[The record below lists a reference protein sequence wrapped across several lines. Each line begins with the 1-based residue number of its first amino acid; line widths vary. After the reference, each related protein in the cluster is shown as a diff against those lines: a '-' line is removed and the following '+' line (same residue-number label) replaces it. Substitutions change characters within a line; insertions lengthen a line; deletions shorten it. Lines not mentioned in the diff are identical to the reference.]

1 VTDKKRES
9 GEIIPGLE
17 GVPIARSSISYIDG
31 ERGILEY
38 RGFPI
43 EELVEKSS
51 FEENAFL
58 LLKGRLP
65 RKEELDEFDN
75 QLREN
80 RELKF
85 RLIDILKSF
94 PEQGHPM
101 NVLQAS
107 VAILGMYY
115 PIDDVEDEREVERAI
130 IIMLAKIPTIIAA
143 WNRIRNGFE
152 PIPPKR
158 ELSHSANFLYMLL
171 GKEPDEKMSHIMDA
185 SLICHADHTMNASTF
200 TARVVTSTLAKP
212 HAVIASAIGALS
224 GPLHGGA
231 NEHVVKML
239 RSIGSVENVRP
250 YIQNLIR
257 SGSKIMGLGHRVY
270 KVKDPRAKIL
280 QKLAELYFATHGSTP
295 LFEVAKEVEN
305 YAVGMLKE
313 KKIYPNVDFYSGIV
327 YERMGIPTD
336 LYTPIFVMARTVG
349 WLAHWREQLEY
360 NRIFRPTQIY
370 EGEHGKKYIP
380 IDLR

>member
-1 VTDKKRES
+1 MTEKER
-9 GEIIPGLE
+9 IIPGLD
-17 GVPIARSSISYIDG
+17 GVPIAKSTISFIDG
-31 ERGILEY
+31 EKGILEY

-43 EELVEKSS
+43 QELVEKSS
-51 FEENAFL
+51 FEENSFL

-65 RKEELDEFDN
+65 TKSELKEFDE
-75 QLREN
+75 QLKEN

-85 RLIDILKSF
+85 RFIDILKAF
-94 PEQGHPM
+94 PEAGHPM

-115 PIDDVEDEREVERAI
+115 PINDVEDEKEVERAI
-130 IIMLAKIPTIIAA
+130 IILLAKIPTIIAA
-143 WNRIRNGFE
+143 WNRIRHGFE
-152 PIPPKR
+152 PLAPR
-158 ELSHSANFLYMLL
+158 NDLSHSANFLYMIL
-171 GKEPDEKMSHIMDA
+171 GKEPDVKMTNVMDA

-200 TARVVTSTLAKP
+200 TARVVTSTQAKP
-212 HAVIASAIGALS
+212 HAVISSAIGALS

-250 YIQNLIR
+250 YIQNMIR

-280 QKLAELYFATHGSTP
+280 QKLAELYFATHNSTP
-295 LFEVAKEVEN
+295 LFDVAKEVEK
-305 YAVGMLKE
+305 YAVSILKD

-336 LYTPIFVMARTVG
+336 FYTPIFVMARTVG
-349 WLAHWREQLEY
+349 WLAHWREQLAG

-370 EGEHGKKYIP
+370 IGEHGKKYIP
-380 IDLR
+380 VDQR

>member
-1 VTDKKRES
+1 MTGKVIS
-9 GEIIPGLE
+9 EIVPGLE
-17 GVPIARSSISYIDG
+17 GIPIARSSISYIDG
-31 ERGILEY
+31 EKGILEY

-51 FEENAFL
+51 FEENSFL

-65 RKEELDEFDN
+65 KKEELEEFDR
-75 QLREN
+75 QLKEN

-85 RLIDILKSF
+85 RLIDILKGF
-94 PEQGHPM
+94 PDKGHPM
-101 NVLQAS
+101 NVLQAV

-115 PIDDVEDEREVERAI
+115 PIDNVEDEKEVDRAI
-130 IIMLAKIPTIIAA
+130 IILIAKLPTIIAA

-152 PIPPKR
+152 PVPPRKD
-158 ELSHSANFLYMLL
+158 LSHSANFLYMIL
-171 GKEPDEKMSHIMDA
+171 GREPDDKMVRIMDA

-280 QKLAELYFATHGSTP
+280 QKLAELYFASHGSTP
-295 LFEVAKEVEN
+295 LFEVAKEVEK
-305 YAVGMLKE
+305 YAVGILKE
-313 KKIYPNVDFYSGIV
+313 KKIYPNVDFYSGII
-327 YERMGIPTD
+327 YEKMGIPTD
-336 LYTPIFVMARTVG
+336 MYTPIFVMARVVG
-349 WLAHWREQLEY
+349 WLAHWKEQLIN

-370 EGEHGKKYIP
+370 IGEHGKKYIP
-380 IDLR
+380 IDQR

>member
-1 VTDKKRES
+1 MSGKLITD
-9 GEIIPGLE
+9 EIIPGLE
-17 GVPIARSSISYIDG
+17 GIPIAKSSISYIDG
-31 ERGILEY
+31 EKGILEY

-43 EELVEKSS
+43 EELVEKST
-51 FEENAFL
+51 FEENSFL

-65 RKEELDEFDN
+65 KKEELEEFDN
-75 QLREN
+75 QLKEN

-85 RLIDILKSF
+85 RLIDILKAF
-94 PEQGHPM
+94 PDKGHPM
-101 NVLQAS
+101 NVLQAV

-115 PIDDVEDEREVERAI
+115 PIESVEDEKEIDRAI
-130 IIMLAKIPTIIAA
+130 IILIAKLPTIIAA

-152 PIPPKR
+152 PVPPRKD
-158 ELSHSANFLYMLL
+158 LSHSANFLYMIL
-171 GKEPDEKMSHIMDA
+171 GKEPDDKMVRIMDT

-212 HAVIASAIGALS
+212 YAVIASAIGALS

-295 LFEVAKEVEN
+295 LFEVAKEVEK
-305 YAVGMLKE
+305 YAVGILKE
-313 KKIYPNVDFYSGIV
+313 KRIYPNVDFYSGII
-327 YERMGIPTD
+327 YEKMGIPTD
-336 LYTPIFVMARTVG
+336 MYTPIFVMARVVG
-349 WLAHWREQLEY
+349 WLAHWREQLIN

-370 EGEHGKKYIP
+370 DGEHGKRYVP

>member
-1 VTDKKRES
+1 MTDKKRVVN
-9 GEIIPGLE
+9 EIIPGLE

-75 QLREN
+75 KLREN

-115 PIDDVEDEREVERAI
+115 PIDDVEDEREVDRAI

-152 PIPPKR
+152 PIPPKK

-349 WLAHWREQLEY
+349 WLAHWREQLEN